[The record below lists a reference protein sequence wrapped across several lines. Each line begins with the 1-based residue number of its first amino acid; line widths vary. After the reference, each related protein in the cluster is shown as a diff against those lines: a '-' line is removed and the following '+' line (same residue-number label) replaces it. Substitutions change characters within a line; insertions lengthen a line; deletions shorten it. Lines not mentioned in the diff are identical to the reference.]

1 MSQAIRFCE
10 EKTQELNKE
19 LKRLKKKSA
28 SLSMVRLA
36 VFALMIVVF
45 YFIFGTTVFYIS
57 ELTLVIAF
65 ALLLKSH
72 EKTSQAIQ
80 LAKTGLELAESERKA
95 CVQNY
100 EDFDGAEDLIDHIH
114 PYSSDLDLF
123 GKQSIFQI
131 VNRTISFNG
140 RNILSSYFKKKSN
153 AESIIERQESVQT
166 LKDEKEL
173 VFNFKASA
181 WKKGLEQET
190 IQNLSQWKEVEV
202 KSYPLII
209 NVLGFIS
216 ILSTSLLAYFGQVSL
231 IIPLSAFI
239 LNMGLIGQ
247 KNKDFSKVYMV
258 LDRQNNALKVLFDLI
273 QFIQSS
279 KTDKGQVALHKA
291 YLNESKADDKI
302 KQLNQLFT
310 LLEARLN
317 LVVATVLNGLFLFD
331 NLTVY
336 RLNKWKKENADHI
349 QEWLRIVGEFDAL
362 VSLSTLAFNQN
373 ENTCFPSIKSGSDYQ
388 FQVNN
393 LQHPLIPQNKR
404 IGNDFNID
412 SNNDL
417 FLVTG
422 SNMAGK
428 STFLRS
434 VGINMVL
441 AQTGGVVFADKMN
454 YKPMHLFTSMR
465 IFDSIQ
471 SGASTFFAEVD
482 RIKSILDEAKS
493 GEIFILLDEILKGT
507 NSKDKY
513 TGSKA
518 LIEQLAGFKTSGFIA
533 THDLALGSLE
543 DSYSNIHNRR
553 FEVEIKDGEF
563 IFDYKLKEGVC
574 QTMNATELMKK
585 MGIIIG

>member
-1 MSQAIRFCE
+1 MSQAIQFYE
-10 EKTQELNKE
+10 EKTQELNNK

-28 SLSMVRLA
+28 SLSIVRLA
-36 VFALMIVVF
+36 VFALMIIVF
-45 YFIFGTTVFYIS
+45 YFSFGTTVFYLS
-57 ELTLVIAF
+57 ELSLVIAF
-65 ALLLKSH
+65 ALLLKTH
-72 EKTSQAIQ
+72 EKTSQAIHI
-80 LAKTGLELAESERKA
+80 AKTGLQLAKSEHKS
-95 CVQNY
+95 CLQNY
-100 EDFDGAEDLIDHIH
+100 EDFDGAEDLINHKH

-123 GKQSIFQI
+123 GKQSVFQLL
-131 VNRTISFNG
+131 NRTISFNG
-140 RNILSSYFKKKSN
+140 RNILSSYLKKKSDSK
-153 AESIIERQESVQT
+153 SIIERQEAVQS

-181 WKKGLEQET
+181 WTKGLEYET
-190 IQNLSQWKEVEV
+190 IQNLSQWKDVDV
-202 KSYPLII
+202 KTYPLII
-209 NVLGFIS
+209 NVLGF
-216 ILSTSLLAYFGQVSL
+216 LSFATTSLLAYLGHVSL

-258 LDRQNNALKVLFDLI
+258 LNKQNNALKVLFDLI
-273 QFIQSS
+273 RFIQYS
-279 KTDKGQVALHKA
+279 KTDKGQITAHKG
-291 YLNESKADDKI
+291 YLNESKANDKI

-317 LVVATVLNGLFLFD
+317 LVVATLLNGLFLFD

-336 RLNKWKKENADHI
+336 RLNKWKKENGGHV

-362 VSLSTLAFNQN
+362 VSLSTLAFNQQ
-373 ENTCFPSIKSGSDYQ
+373 ENTCFASIQTENDYQ
-388 FQVNN
+388 FSVSN
-393 LQHPLIPQNKR
+393 LQHPLIPQSKR
-404 IGNDFNID
+404 IGNEFSIE

-417 FLVTG
+417 FLITG

-434 VGINMVL
+434 VGINMIL
-441 AQTGGVVFADKMN
+441 AQTGGVVFADQMS
-454 YKPMHLFTSMR
+454 YKPMNLFTSMR

-482 RIKSILDEAKS
+482 RIKSILDKAKA
-493 GEIFILLDEILKGT
+493 EPIFILLDEILKGT

-518 LIEQLAGFKTSGFIA
+518 LIEQLSGLQTSGFIA
-533 THDLALGSLE
+533 THDLALGSLSDE
-543 DSYSNIHNRR
+543 YSNIHNRR
-553 FEVEIKDGEF
+553 FEVEIKEGEF
-563 IFDYKLKEGVC
+563 IFDYKLKKGVC

-585 MGIIIG
+585 MGIIVL